1 MAVGNRVCGA
11 GFYAVAAEDAAG
23 VVNVVDLCVAF
34 PCRDAIGRGIFS
46 RLNINTIRWACGG
59 AKKAADAL
67 FVAVLVAL
75 KYVYAPVARLDAG
88 RGVGKAL
95 RRGLAEHGAQR
106 HAETFVQRNEG
117 FADFLDD
124 GCHLLSTLAELVE
137 AGKRACDATLP
148 LVTCDAC
155 FMELE

>member
-1 MAVGNRVCGA
+1 MAVGNRVRGA

-46 RLNINTIRWACGG
+46 CLNINTVRWARGG

-75 KYVYAPVARLDAG
+75 KDVYAPVARLDAG
-88 RGVGKAL
+88 RDVGEAF

-106 HAETFVQRNEG
+106 HAETFVERNEG

-124 GCHLLSTLAELVE
+124 GCHRVSTLAELVE
-137 AGKRACDATLP
+137 AGKRSA
-148 LVTCDAC
+148 VSR
-155 FMELE
+155 

>member
-23 VVNVVDLCVAF
+23 VVNVVDLCIAF

-46 RLNINTIRWACGG
+46 CLNINTVRWARGG

-75 KYVYAPVARLDAG
+75 KDVYAPVARLDAG
-88 RGVGKAL
+88 RDVGEAF

-106 HAETFVQRNEG
+106 NAEAFVKRDEG
-117 FADFLDD
+117 FADFLED
-124 GCHLLSTLAELVE
+124 GRHQLPTLAELVE
-137 AGKRACDATLP
+137 AGKRSAVSRDL
-148 LVTCDAC
+148 
-155 FMELE
+155 

>member
-34 PCRDAIGRGIFS
+34 PCGDAIGRGIFS
-46 RLNINTIRWACGG
+46 RLDVNTVRWARGG

-75 KYVYAPVARLDAG
+75 KYVYTPVARLDAG
-88 RGVGKAL
+88 RDVGEAFG
-95 RRGLAEHGAQR
+95 RGLAEHGAQR
-106 HAETFVQRNEG
+106 HAEALVKRNEG

-124 GCHLLSTLAELVE
+124 GCHRISTL
-137 AGKRACDATLP
+137 
-148 LVTCDAC
+148 
-155 FMELE
+155 